1 MATHQVIKKDNVISL
16 PEAVATPWHPPP
28 LGHFQ
33 LNVDA
38 VMGNGGVGT
47 VDGLSV
53 AIEAGLTLLKDYLIL
68 NVVVY
73 AVQRYLTIVI

>member
-28 LGHFQ
+28 LVHFK

-38 VMGNGGVGT
+38 VMGDGGVGA
-47 VDGLSV
+47 VDGFR
-53 AIEAGLTLLKDYLIL
+53 DYLIL
-68 NVVVY
+68 SFVVY
-73 AVQRYLTIVI
+73 VAQRYLTIVI

>member
-16 PEAVATPWHPPP
+16 PEAVVTPWHPP

-38 VMGNGGVGT
+38 VMVDGGVGA

-53 AIEAGLTLLKDYLIL
+53 AIEAGLTLFRDYLIFSF
-68 NVVVY
+68 VVY
-73 AVQRYLTIVI
+73 VVQRYLTIVI